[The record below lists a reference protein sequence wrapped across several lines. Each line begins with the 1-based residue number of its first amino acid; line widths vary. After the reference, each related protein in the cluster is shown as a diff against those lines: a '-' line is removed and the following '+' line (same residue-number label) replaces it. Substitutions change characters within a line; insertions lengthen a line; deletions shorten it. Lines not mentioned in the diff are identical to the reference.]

1 MLLKIILIVAAME
14 IAATVFKFFAPMLR
28 IKIIIWLATGGTV
41 WPTKEEGKELLKA
54 EDEDRLKEEVMEI
67 IKKHW
72 GGKFL

>member
-1 MLLKIILIVAAME
+1 
-14 IAATVFKFFAPMLR
+14 MLR

-54 EDEDRLKEEVMEI
+54 EDEDRLKEEVMEV
-67 IKKHW
+67 IKRHW